1 MNPSDCIRNTGNSQ
15 KIFRVPRFYS
25 EPLVLNS
32 NPHDL
37 FYVLFNLRDKFYTS
51 FLFVNCETAEKIFLT
66 LLLRKIVKEISL
78 FYFQSSFSRW
88 NLFFLNYVYI
98 HTCFLEIHKN
108 IFYQKRIHISQIKIC
123 ANKTI

>member
-1 MNPSDCIRNTGNSQ
+1 M
-15 KIFRVPRFYS
+15 
-25 EPLVLNS
+25 LNS

-78 FYFQSSFSRW
+78 FYFQSLKQDKKIIKMKVKMETKREGKEIAFQDGTYSF
-88 NLFFLNYVYI
+88 
-98 HTCFLEIHKN
+98 
-108 IFYQKRIHISQIKIC
+108 
-123 ANKTI
+123 